1 MLFSSSVE
9 INLFLFQ
16 LTYSSKHDPSRQKQA
31 RIVFDVKQEG
41 KARKLI
47 TIRSA
52 LIVRN
57 ELDSSIDLK
66 MATDLGL
73 EGIGFCDHVQFSQE
87 FENYSV
93 LLDFCN

>member
-1 MLFSSSVE
+1 MF
-9 INLFLFQ
+9 IFQ
-16 LTYSSKHDPSRQKQA
+16 LTYSSKHDPSLQKQA

-57 ELDSSIDLK
+57 KLDSSIDLK

-73 EGIGFCDHVQFSQE
+73 EGKRFVITD
-87 FENYSV
+87 NSV
-93 LLDFCN
+93 